1 MLEYIPLKQLIS
13 LEIDVSEKID
23 SKNLKEF
30 ILSSFELN
38 NITYNQNDSVYVNYL
53 IELNQYQIII
63 IDNKYKNAIFQI
75 FELLYSQNTNKNIES
90 FDLYLCEDFFCIY
103 KNSQFYYYQNIELN
117 LPVEEFVSFIGK
129 KFGTKIDN
137 FKEVNKKELEELKK
151 DYLEKNKKTSLKK
164 INLKN
169 SYAFIYY
176 LLYLFLLIPIFMYF
190 YINEEN
196 RVSLQK
202 VDDNQSISIEQFKES
217 ITFKSIENDYKI
229 LLERINKY
237 HLKIVLFEYK
247 NNSFKI
253 VINSKVK
260 NDLYSFFS
268 EYKKNLISSNIKY
281 IEDKNLYEAVVYVR
295 FFK

>member
-53 IELNQYQIII
+53 IEPNQYQIII